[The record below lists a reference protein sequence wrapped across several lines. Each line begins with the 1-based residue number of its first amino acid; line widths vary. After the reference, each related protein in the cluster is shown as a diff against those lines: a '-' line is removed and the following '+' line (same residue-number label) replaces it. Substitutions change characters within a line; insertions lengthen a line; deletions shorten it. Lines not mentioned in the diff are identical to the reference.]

1 MQNADFKMDKLE
13 TAIQEIFN
21 PILSKRQTGQ
31 SLIKQQSQPAPMS
44 FPNLQ
49 PYLDPVRS
57 YIKTAYRTYLL
68 LTPEIKMVQCLYKHL
83 YVEYP
88 RLMGFFRIQTLRLLI
103 RRAYR
108 LVVHFFR
115 SILDGSIFP
124 SIETAADKERVA
136 QKVAMITKEKPKK
149 SVKPTTSQL
158 NWTNYG
164 AYGLPQS
171 TPNYNYA
178 YYRQPSA
185 AYQQRSAPN
194 FVYQRVKRQTA
205 QFPRQTI
212 NTNSQIPMNYQLVYT
227 PQSTYTEMKQPL
239 QSPQPAR
246 PPKQSIHPSQFVDN
260 PQDFDDMDPDAKIDL
275 SNPNIQYEADQLFN
289 MDSMLWRSIGV
300 EDKTI
305 RKYSLAYC
313 GKEYVTDIMR
323 RFVKN
328 VILS

>member
-1 MQNADFKMDKLE
+1 MEKLE
-13 TAIQEIFN
+13 TTIQEVFN
-21 PILSKRQTGQ
+21 PILSKREIGQ
-31 SLIKQQSQPAPMS
+31 SLIKQQPAAAAAQMS

-68 LTPEIKMVQCLYKHL
+68 LMPEIKMSQCLYKHL

-88 RLMGFFRIQTLRLLI
+88 RLMGFFRIQTLQMLI

-108 LVVHFFR
+108 LVVHFLR
-115 SILDGSIFP
+115 SVFDGTIFP
-124 SIETAADKERVA
+124 SIETEADKERVA
-136 QKVAMITKEKPKK
+136 LKVAMITKEKPKK
-149 SVKPTTSQL
+149 PVGPTTSQVNL
-158 NWTNYG
+158 ANYG

-178 YYRQPSA
+178 YYPQPSVT
-185 AYQQRSAPN
+185 YQQSSAPN

-205 QFPRQTI
+205 QYPRQI
-212 NTNSQIPMNYQLVYT
+212 VNTYPKYPMNYQQVYT
-227 PQSTYTEMKQPL
+227 PQNSYVEMKQAALP
-239 QSPQPAR
+239 PQPPQPVQ
-246 PPKQSIHPSQFVDN
+246 PPKQSIHPSEFVDN

-289 MDSMLWRSIGV
+289 MDSMLWKSMGV